1 MIRLACE
8 AGGERRPQPFGSGY
22 RSPERIPSLTR
33 EPLLLFYPAVLP
45 QGANHRPGRDK
56 HACARANTHACAP
69 PQRTDTGAH
78 ACARGPIASVII
90 PETGREIWV
99 GADHRRSR
107 HGAGTPHTKAPQR
120 PSQWGPERG
129 RKRGWRQPLR
139 TKCFSKIHGR
149 GCREICRV
157 TCQRSLV
164 ALGKEP
170 ASALLLWSLAGRGRW
185 KAGPLP
191 DGQMDFGVYYWA
203 SLVDRPY
210 GQGAGLG
217 KGILR
222 DRGHFLFLC
231 TLPTIL
237 NQYVLF

>member
-1 MIRLACE
+1 MHIYRWA
-8 AGGERRPQPFGSGY
+8 RTRPH
-22 RSPERIPSLTR
+22 T
-33 EPLLLFYPAVLP
+33 
-45 QGANHRPGRDK
+45 
-56 HACARANTHACAP
+56 C
-69 PQRTDTGAH
+69 AH

-90 PETGREIWV
+90 SETGGEIWV
-99 GADHRRSR
+99 SADPPRSR

-120 PSQWGPERG
+120 PSRWAPERG

-139 TKCFSKIHGR
+139 TKCFSKTHGR

-157 TCQRSLV
+157 TWQRRPSEG

-170 ASALLLWSLAGRGRW
+170 ASASLPWSLAGRGRGE
-185 KAGPLP
+185 AGPLP
-191 DGQMDFGVYYWA
+191 DGRMDFGVYYWA
-203 SLVDRPY
+203 SLLDGLY

-237 NQYVLF
+237 KPVCIILGTSKINTISNVEIAM